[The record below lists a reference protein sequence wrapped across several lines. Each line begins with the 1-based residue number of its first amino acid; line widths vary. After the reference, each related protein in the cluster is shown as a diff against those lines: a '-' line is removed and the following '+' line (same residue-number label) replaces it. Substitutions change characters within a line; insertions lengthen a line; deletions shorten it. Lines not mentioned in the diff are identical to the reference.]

1 MLRRSSAAR
10 LISCARRRPSPIS
23 PRAGSRASAQ
33 PSLQP
38 PAPSCAVPSAPFARS
53 LTYTASFCRPEV
65 ASPVNMTDL
74 RERLNPEL
82 LRDVRDFWFE
92 HCGSDEDLAFPKKE
106 HMGRWFNGGEALDK
120 LCVERFGPTLEAIRA
135 SGVTSGDDIIE
146 AAQPQNPLDWLSLV
160 LLLDQMPRNIYRGH
174 RASAVFLFFDPL
186 ARAVVAAAATRGIP
200 ASHPETRWRFAYRMW
215 FYLPLMHSEALA
227 AHEQAVGAYEAMTAD
242 IESLYADPDGGDELR
257 GRAAA
262 VARGSGD
269 EAREFGRRNALFEEK
284 HYDIIRRFGRY
295 PHRNSALGREPTAEE
310 VEYLEQ
316 GGETFSG
323 DKS

>member
-1 MLRRSSAAR
+1 MLVPPPLVLLGALSLTLAA
-10 LISCARRRPSPIS
+10 A

-120 LCVERFGPTLEAIRA
+120 LCV
-135 SGVTSGDDIIE
+135 
-146 AAQPQNPLDWLSLV
+146 
-160 LLLDQMPRNIYRGH
+160 
-174 RASAVFLFFDPL
+174 
-186 ARAVVAAAATRGIP
+186 
-200 ASHPETRWRFAYRMW
+200 
-215 FYLPLMHSEALA
+215 
-227 AHEQAVGAYEAMTAD
+227 
-242 IESLYADPDGGDELR
+242 
-257 GRAAA
+257 
-262 VARGSGD
+262 
-269 EAREFGRRNALFEEK
+269 
-284 HYDIIRRFGRY
+284 
-295 PHRNSALGREPTAEE
+295 
-310 VEYLEQ
+310 
-316 GGETFSG
+316 
-323 DKS
+323 